1 MPIFCE
7 RLKTLRNKNNL
18 LQKQLAELLEVSER
32 QYRSYEAGK
41 VDPPT
46 SKTIKLADYFGVSV
60 DYLLGR
66 TDNPEINK

>member
-1 MPIFCE
+1 MPILCE
-7 RLKTLRNKNNL
+7 RLKTLRTTNNL
-18 LQKQLAELLEVSER
+18 LQKQLAELLEVSDR

-46 SKTIKLADYFGVSV
+46 SKSIKLADYFKVSL
-60 DYLLGR
+60 DYLVGR